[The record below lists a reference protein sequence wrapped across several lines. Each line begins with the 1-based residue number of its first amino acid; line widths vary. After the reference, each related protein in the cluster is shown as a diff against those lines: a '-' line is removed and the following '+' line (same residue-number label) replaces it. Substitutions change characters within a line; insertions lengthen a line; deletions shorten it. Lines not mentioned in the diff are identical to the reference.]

1 MPPTH
6 QHTELQQKLG
16 LGDNAS
22 RNKFTLDQF
31 EARLQD
37 MPFQWPLKP
46 CGMDKSL
53 EKTAVVNKGAETR
66 HYYMEQLEAAGLY
79 DPRNPMGPLPTSLR
93 PASNP
98 RLQRLDAAT
107 VD

>member
-1 MPPTH
+1 MNP
-6 QHTELQQKLG
+6 
-16 LGDNAS
+16 
-22 RNKFTLDQF
+22 
-31 EARLQD
+31 
-37 MPFQWPLKP
+37 
-46 CGMDKSL
+46 
-53 EKTAVVNKGAETR
+53 VVNKGAETR
-66 HYYMEQLEAAGLY
+66 LYMEQLEAAGLY